1 MTQRSWTTN
10 EVKILRDFASLGSL
24 GVAHLLDRSRSSVE
38 AKAKAY
44 GISLV
49 VSGDDV
55 AITKEAEAIV
65 KRLNL
70 YLRLPVCPACGVR
83 VAIVKKSGTCRV
95 CYLDALIT
103 IREEQILE
111 LARERKLTKL
121 RQDKRRL
128 RICYRCNDHF
138 FPRAEASKD
147 LCSKCEGY
155 SL

>member
-1 MTQRSWTTN
+1 MTQRSWTTS

-24 GVAHLLDRSRSSVE
+24 GVAELLDRSKTSVE
-38 AKAKAY
+38 AKAKTC
-44 GISLV
+44 GISLIA
-49 VSGDDV
+49 SGDDI
-55 AITKEAEAIV
+55 AISKEVEAIV

-70 YLRLPVCPACGVR
+70 YLRLSICPACGIR

-128 RICYRCNDHF
+128 RVCYRCNDPF
-138 FPRAEASKD
+138 FPRAEASKE

-155 SL
+155 R